1 MSSQE
6 VLEYYLTAELL
17 TEIPTVIHC
26 SDYFSLK
33 LDIVVYLFWILWLA
47 GSSDV
52 SDFKTSNC
60 SGSPLS
66 GHSFKVTTLVMAAR
80 LYRNPF

>member
-17 TEIPTVIHC
+17 TEIPNNVIHC

-33 LDIVVYLFWILWLA
+33 LDIVVYRFWILWLP
-47 GSSDV
+47 GSGDV
-52 SDFKTSNC
+52 SDFQNK
-60 SGSPLS
+60 
-66 GHSFKVTTLVMAAR
+66 
-80 LYRNPF
+80 

>member
-52 SDFKTSNC
+52 SDFKQ
-60 SGSPLS
+60 
-66 GHSFKVTTLVMAAR
+66 VTAVEALLADTL
-80 LYRNPF
+80 LK